1 MYDNFAKNVDLAK
14 PVASLAQDQKWPVKT
29 YVFVSSG
36 TQCFLDRNVDRDEQE
51 VAPWVRSRGED
62 KGLFG
67 AMGRLDGRM
76 AAISSLCP
84 FKESKCLCLRLFCA
98 VLCRRWHV

>member
-36 TQCFLDRNVDRDEQE
+36 THLFLNRKGREMTLRIRCE
-51 VAPWVRSRGED
+51 GETRELWGASRRRACGLERRRREKGGCLLVPGE
-62 KGLFG
+62 KGSMF
-67 AMGRLDGRM
+67 M
-76 AAISSLCP
+76 
-84 FKESKCLCLRLFCA
+84 RLF
-98 VLCRRWHV
+98 VLCCGVA